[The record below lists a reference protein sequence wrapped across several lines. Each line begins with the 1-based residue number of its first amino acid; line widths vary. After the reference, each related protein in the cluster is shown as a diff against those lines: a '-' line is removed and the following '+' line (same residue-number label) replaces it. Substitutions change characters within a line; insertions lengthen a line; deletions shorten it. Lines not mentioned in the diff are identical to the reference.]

1 MGFWL
6 GCGSRSPSGGSAP
19 CYECIFEGVFS
30 PQSTYCISN
39 ELRVLLTG
47 PRDAFPCCKRPL
59 SSHFPFYSAK
69 KKKNQIKSKKS
80 LSILLSL
87 TCGMN
92 WVCFPKPSACRVHFG
107 RFNAKN
113 LLSVDGCLRSLTSI
127 TKFGLSLF
135 VGFK

>member
-69 KKKNQIKSKKS
+69 KKKKKIKSNQKNHFPFCFLWLAAWIGFVFRFFFFGKR
-80 LSILLSL
+80 
-87 TCGMN
+87 
-92 WVCFPKPSACRVHFG
+92 VCFPKLGCCG
-107 RFNAKN
+107 
-113 LLSVDGCLRSLTSI
+113 LLVRAGFTL
-127 TKFGLSLF
+127 
-135 VGFK
+135 VGSMLKTCFP